1 MILFQEVIEGWNGC
15 RTVIQRKK
23 KKKQLQNVIFS
34 SFFYDTVLLAS
45 PSSNIFQ
52 DPDSLEFAATEYL
65 ELKNKKL
72 FLIYYLVTFSSL
84 AASF

>member
-1 MILFQEVIEGWNGC
+1 MKWLSHSDS
-15 RTVIQRKK
+15 KK
-23 KKKQLQNVIFS
+23 EKEKAASKCDIF
-34 SFFYDTVLLAS
+34 FHDIYDTVLLAS